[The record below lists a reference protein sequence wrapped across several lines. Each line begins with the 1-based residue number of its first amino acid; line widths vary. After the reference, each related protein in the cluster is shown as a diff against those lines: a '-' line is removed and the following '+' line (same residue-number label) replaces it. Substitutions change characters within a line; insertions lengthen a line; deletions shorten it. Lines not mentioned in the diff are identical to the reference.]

1 MTAAS
6 ASRHRYGTPCFARC
20 HRSGEAPKRLG
31 ERAKREMDTLPPGD
45 LGLSGYGRVRMAWG
59 GLDARG
65 VGGVSFVS
73 WGGVRGFWRCLAGS
87 WGGGHGRGEPG
98 PGLGGAA

>member
-59 GLDARG
+59 GLDARA
-65 VGGVSFVS
+65 VEGVSFVS
-73 WGGVRGFWRCLAGS
+73 WGDV
-87 WGGGHGRGEPG
+87 
-98 PGLGGAA
+98 PGLSRSIARNLRVRHERAEPEPS